1 MEFFIL
7 DDNDNLIVNKID
19 ILLVP
24 EFAALWEPSFN
35 RGPNDR
41 QGYQRLKAYRVFK
54 YLKLLIDW
62 ESPYKN
68 FSVQDRKNTSIE
80 DCQMTPDELND
91 PRIIAAQTKY
101 EKMQVTP
108 QLRLL
113 ESAYRALDELTLFYN
128 TVDLQ
133 ERGDDA
139 RYIMDSKK
147 IIDSLT
153 NLSKAIAGLE
163 SLELV
168 VKKQKEANAPQIR
181 GDVQPGYF
189 D

>member
-1 MEFFIL
+1 MDFFIL

-35 RGPNDR
+35 RGPGDPN
-41 QGYQRLKAYRVFK
+41 GYKRFKATRIFK
-54 YLKLLIDW
+54 YIKMLLDW

-68 FSVQDRKNTSIE
+68 FSEQDRRNTSIE
-80 DCQMTPDELND
+80 ESEMTPEEVND
-91 PRIIAAQTKY
+91 PKVVAAAKKY
-101 EKMQVTP
+101 EKMQITP

-113 ESAYRALDELTLFYN
+113 QSAYRALDELTLFYN

-133 ERGDDA
+133 ERGDDQ

-147 IIDSLT
+147 IVDSLT

-163 SLELV
+163 TLELV
-168 VKKQKEANAPQIR
+168 VKKQKEANARQIR
-181 GDVQPGYF
+181 GDVEPGLL